1 MYVHGYARRFDHAL
15 RQSAHG
21 LQFFLALRHIHEPD
35 IARHLNI
42 QPDDFVYHHCRT
54 RCLDGLPIVI
64 EYTYM
69 PLDLVPGLKKSQL
82 YQSVYAYLRDVLGY
96 KISSFHRIIRAVA
109 ATEEEAE
116 RLEVAAGSPLLELE
130 QVGFLDDGTPFEYSV
145 SRNVGDRSELR
156 DISVV

>member
-1 MYVHGYARRFDHAL
+1 
-15 RQSAHG
+15 
-21 LQFFLALRHIHEPD
+21 
-35 IARHLNI
+35 
-42 QPDDFVYHHCRT
+42 
-54 RCLDGLPIVI
+54 
-64 EYTYM
+64 M
-69 PLDLVPGLKKSQL
+69 PFDLVPGLKKSQL

-96 KISSFHRIIRAVA
+96 KISNFHRIIRAVA

>member
-1 MYVHGYARRFDHAL
+1 M
-15 RQSAHG
+15 
-21 LQFFLALRHIHEPD
+21 
-35 IARHLNI
+35 
-42 QPDDFVYHHCRT
+42 
-54 RCLDGLPIVI
+54 
-64 EYTYM
+64 
-69 PLDLVPGLKKSQL
+69 
-82 YQSVYAYLRDVLGY
+82 
-96 KISSFHRIIRAVA
+96 A